1 MEVRKPFNYRDH
13 ILPLVTNTNPTPLL
27 AANAPLQPLQLDKT
41 RPLEIKGPERLSNY
55 EFLNELKGI
64 QAEGMAER

>member
-13 ILPLVTNTNPTPLL
+13 ILPLVTNSNPTPLL

-41 RPLEIKGPERLSNY
+41 RPLEIKGP
-55 EFLNELKGI
+55 
-64 QAEGMAER
+64 